1 MAKDF
6 GEMEREFIAGLKEDT
21 GRDLAEWMDA
31 IGAQRFTNKNDA
43 IDWLRG
49 QGFVFSW
56 ASWLERI
63 HANGGRPLY
72 GDKPAP
78 VPTKRAAANTRPA
91 APRVISQPAVAPAP
105 DPVPPMEDARLE
117 ELIAAA
123 KGYQPLYRLLAGEI
137 AKALPGA
144 RMSAAPPYISV
155 ARPAEFALIETS
167 ARGLRLALDL
177 GDRPFEPPLVPAKLI
192 GAPKR
197 LSHMVLLNDARS
209 VDARL
214 TELIKAAD
222 ARVNT

>member
-1 MAKDF
+1 MAKDL
-6 GEMEREFIAGLKEDT
+6 GEMEREFIAGLKDDT
-21 GRDLAEWMDA
+21 GRDLAEWVEA
-31 IGAQRFTNKNDA
+31 ISAQAFTNKNDA

-72 GDKPAP
+72 GERSAPQPAR
-78 VPTKRAAANTRPA
+78 RAAATARIPA
-91 APRVISQPAVAPAP
+91 ARTASQPAAATARSEAPVA
-105 DPVPPMEDARLE
+105 DPRLE
-117 ELIAAA
+117 ELIGAA

-137 AKALPGA
+137 AKALPGV
-144 RMSAAPPYISV
+144 RLSAAPPYISV
-155 ARPAEFALIETS
+155 GRPAEFALIETS

-177 GDRPFEPPLVPAKLI
+177 GERPFEPPLQPSKLA
-192 GAPKR
+192 GAKR
-197 LSHMVLLNDARS
+197 LSHMIVLADARA

-214 TELIKAAD
+214 IELVKAAD